1 MCWRFASRAR
11 APMADRFYLRLTCA
25 MSRENFVCFEVR
37 ENGQLRYDNERGRDS
52 IRRKVVLGPE
62 ALDCLRAL
70 IRESDVLKEGT
81 KQERG
86 LSSASSVTTLEVDLG
101 SEHCRI
107 AFPDDKSSNKRV
119 VELEHTLRSMLL
131 ALINAH
137 FKTRPI

>member
-1 MCWRFASRAR
+1 
-11 APMADRFYLRLTCA
+11 MADRFFLRLTTA
-25 MSRENFVCFEVR
+25 MSRENFVCFELR

-62 ALDCLRAL
+62 VLDTIRAL

-86 LSSASSVTTLEVDLG
+86 LSSAASVITLEIDMG
-101 SEHCRI
+101 SDHCRI
-107 AFPDDKSSNKRV
+107 AFPDDKSYTNARV
-119 VELEHTLRSMLL
+119 QELEHTLRSMLL

>member
-1 MCWRFASRAR
+1 
-11 APMADRFYLRLTCA
+11 MADRFFLRLTTA
-25 MSRENFVCFEVR
+25 MSRENFVCFELR

-62 ALDCLRAL
+62 VLDTIRTL

-86 LSSASSVTTLEVDLG
+86 LSSAASVITLEIDMG
-101 SEHCRI
+101 SDHCRI
-107 AFPDDKSSNKRV
+107 AFPDDKSYTNARV
-119 VELEHTLRSMLL
+119 QELEHTLRSMLL